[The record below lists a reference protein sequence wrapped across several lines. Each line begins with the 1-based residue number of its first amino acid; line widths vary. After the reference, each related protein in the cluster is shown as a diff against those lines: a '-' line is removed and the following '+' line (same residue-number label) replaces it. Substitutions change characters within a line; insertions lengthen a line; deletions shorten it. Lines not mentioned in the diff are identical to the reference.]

1 MVTDQF
7 DNIFNPNEFRELAEV
22 PLWGC
27 DIHFNLTEPDLY
39 QAIINSVNLLN
50 TNCFGYIVSSD
61 DSSFYRIS
69 RYPRIKYGIPASDQA
84 LEILANT
91 IAIQINSSVQF
102 EQIPPKTFSVVIGL
116 EEGYGTGIFHTLSEV
131 NDILDTEVNL
141 SKATILTARL
151 ANGKVI
157 TYTEPAVL
165 IQTDD
170 LNQVFKLAF
179 TFKQERFAV
188 EDHEKKVAYMVETP
202 FCSRHD

>member
-50 TNCFGYIVSSD
+50 TNCFGYIVFSD
-61 DSSFYRIS
+61 DVSVYHIS
-69 RYPRIKYGIPASDQA
+69 RYPRAEYGIPPTDVA
-84 LEILANT
+84 LENLANT
-91 IAIQINSSVQF
+91 IAAQVNSSVQF
-102 EQIPPKTFSVVIGL
+102 EQIPLKTFSVVIGL
-116 EEGYGTGIFHTLSEV
+116 EEGYGTGIFHTLREV

-151 ANGKVI
+151 VNGKVV
-157 TYTEPAVL
+157 TYTEPAIL

-179 TFKQERFAV
+179 AFKQERFAV
-188 EDHEKKVAYMVETP
+188 ENHMQKVAYMVETP
-202 FCSRHD
+202 FCSSHD